1 MAPSTALSRQWG
13 DPTAHGYDRSS
24 FPALRS
30 AGDEGSGID
39 TVVILEERIDLRIQ
53 IEATLG
59 ELFGREVTFT
69 WDSGRL
75 IPMVRRSDDQ
85 VAYRLDRDECHGIKE
100 LVVLLTHLYDT
111 GSDYLI
117 IDEPELNLHPQHQA
131 FFMQEVRRL
140 SGDPHT
146 DAQKKVVF
154 LITHSPFILDLRT
167 DEDLASVVS
176 FDLEYSVPKRLGS
189 AALGAGEMSNF
200 VRHLNAHHKQFFFAD
215 NPIFVEGSQDADIIE
230 ALISARGASVAAA
243 GSCIVIAGGKEAE
256 TQYLPLCTASGKLA
270 HFVYD
275 LDSLFSGGLR
285 QRIRDSTSIREY
297 LVEGGHGPSLDKYVG
312 QLEKLLATVA
322 KRLRANRQHPKLAK
336 LHEVLNDLDSPPTG
350 WSKPS
355 LLKARTSVATAISMS
370 RGAMVEALGET
381 TVADIEGRIDTIV
394 TALRESN
401 IHVLPGGTLERYLPS
416 FEGNLFSL
424 SEDAKRKAVRREVD
438 ALSRQRWSE
447 EKLAARYGDL
457 YSVVAR
463 LPSSRRVD
471 DESVVRRYLSDL
483 IYKIQQMLGK
493 NPHLTKDEISSTL
506 ASEQRA
512 ISDVFRLTDF
522 DVVEDGNFQGTISVA
537 PMLGKGVRVVQF
549 SNRTNAGMSDF
560 EIRPSTA
567 ENEPSVD

>member
-1 MAPSTALSRQWG
+1 MTIKQDLKLELPPPWSGETFEVREIGPINFLVGPNGSGKSRFAGVLLSALNQTGKARLLDTDRLSRMTSPNAISHYWG
-13 DPTAHGYDRSS
+13 DPTEAGYDRSS
-24 FPALRS
+24 FPTLRN

-39 TVVILEERIDLRIQ
+39 TIVILEERIDLRIQ

-59 ELFGREVTFT
+59 ELFGREVTFK

-117 IDEPELNLHPQHQA
+117 VDEPELNLHPQYQA

-146 DAQKKVVF
+146 DAEKKVVF

-189 AALGAGEMSNF
+189 AALDAAEMSNF

-322 KRLRANRQHPKLAK
+322 KRLCANRHHPELTK
-336 LHEVLNDLDSPPTG
+336 LHEVLDDLDSAAVR
-350 WSKPS
+350 
-355 LLKARTSVATAISMS
+355 L
-370 RGAMVEALGET
+370 VEA
-381 TVADIEGRIDTIV
+381 VASEGSDVCRNGHQ
-394 TALRESN
+394 RES
-401 IHVLPGGTLERYLPS
+401 
-416 FEGNLFSL
+416 
-424 SEDAKRKAVRREVD
+424 
-438 ALSRQRWSE
+438 WS
-447 EKLAARYGDL
+447 
-457 YSVVAR
+457 
-463 LPSSRRVD
+463 
-471 DESVVRRYLSDL
+471 
-483 IYKIQQMLGK
+483 
-493 NPHLTKDEISSTL
+493 
-506 ASEQRA
+506 
-512 ISDVFRLTDF
+512 
-522 DVVEDGNFQGTISVA
+522 DG
-537 PMLGKGVRVVQF
+537 
-549 SNRTNAGMSDF
+549 
-560 EIRPSTA
+560 
-567 ENEPSVD
+567 